1 MMETFQCFSLK
12 LNLLSFNQMNPVNEL
27 NVYALVDLSLLQIYY
42 YIVNTSMQIDTTDFI
57 STRIF

>member
-12 LNLLSFNQMNPVNEL
+12 LNILSFNQMNPNNEL
-27 NVYALVDLSLLQIYY
+27 NVYALVDLSPYKSTL
-42 YIVNTSMQIDTTDFI
+42 MQIDTTDFV